1 MFFVF
6 FGGFFTTKLYKMSFI
21 VKNIYTHSVVL
32 HNGQVLNK
40 HFKNKSRLFGKYSY
54 AMNTFVI

>member
-1 MFFVF
+1 
-6 FGGFFTTKLYKMSFI
+6 MSFI